1 MDNAPSAYARSPCV
15 TWTWAWPKFIKGR
28 GSSCWMWK
36 ESERSRSFCTEKT
49 GSESPRR
56 KSQRRTHSAILHSPS
71 PQQTGG
77 VGTLGRDFRAGA
89 DLGPRRVA
97 EWRREGSRKQMPA
110 EGGRGGRR
118 RASWAALPLKRC
130 SGLQSG
136 GQEVPVWQEVAGSCP
151 VAVYHL

>member
-1 MDNAPSAYARSPCV
+1 MNNAPSAYARSPCV
-15 TWTWAWPKFIKGR
+15 TWIWAWPKFIKGQ
-28 GSSCWMWK
+28 GSSCWMRK

-56 KSQRRTHSAILHSPS
+56 RSQRRTHSAILNPPS

-77 VGTLGRDFRAGA
+77 VGTRGRDFRAGA

-97 EWRREGSRKQMPA
+97 EWRREGSREQMPA

-118 RASWAALPLKRC
+118 RDRC
-130 SGLQSG
+130 SGLQSV

-151 VAVYHL
+151 VLVYHL